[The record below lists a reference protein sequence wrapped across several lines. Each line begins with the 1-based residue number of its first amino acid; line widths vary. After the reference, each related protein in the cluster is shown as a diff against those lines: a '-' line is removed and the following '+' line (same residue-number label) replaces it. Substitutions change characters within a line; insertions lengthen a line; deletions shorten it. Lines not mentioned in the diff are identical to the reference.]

1 MAKTD
6 EVSFLGQ
13 HVEKIVFGAC
23 VLGILYAIF
32 HWVLSA
38 PERADVP
45 APDRKA
51 TLPHEV
57 DGKLLAKADELVSMT
72 DSGTGGD
79 MPTVPPY
86 SRIVKRLRGRPF
98 AEGLTMTDLGT
109 PRQARVAPEK
119 LEARRSV
126 GLADM
131 TEVIPAPSAPKVA
144 GGAELLKRDEKYDV
158 FAFHGVVEFPRAK
171 LLENWR
177 KKLEGTALPGTR
189 AVVAGVAVQRREVL
203 ADGAAGQATDIPRIS
218 MPDKTGQPPKPVKI
232 PDYTGKNAQEVRQ
245 AIGMLGKDARQTAIL
260 QPAYWPVWSD
270 GAWHKWNSLAPW
282 AVAPPAEPGAADAS
296 RTSPAAPQ
304 EANTGIL
311 TMHFHDTGVAVERKY
326 QYRTRLTLVSPL
338 LTQDEAVKDAPDAV
352 EPFVTSQWS
361 EWSAEVSIA
370 RTARFFVTG
379 AFAGKK
385 QLTVTV
391 FTQSLGQWVSQKFSI
406 RAGEPIGGVE
416 NKVVVNPATA
426 KEVAM
431 DVNFSTGAVAVDLDF
446 AKQIL
451 SRTGRLRPTQELVYL
466 ENGRLMSQVRVL
478 DLDGND
484 PRQELFKDFQKR
496 VDEAAQSARTGRSE
510 GG

>member
-1 MAKTD
+1 MAETD

-13 HVEKIVFGAC
+13 HVEKIVLGAC
-23 VLGILYAIF
+23 VLGLLYAMF

-45 APDRKA
+45 APDRKP

-57 DGKLLAKADELVSMT
+57 DGKLLAKAEEFLSMT
-72 DSGTGGD
+72 KEDTDGR
-79 MPTVPPY
+79 VPKLLPY
-86 SRIVKRLRGRPF
+86 TDIVKQLRERPF
-98 AEGLTMTDLGT
+98 SNGLTMTDLGT
-109 PRQARVAPEK
+109 PRQAMIAPEELAPRK
-119 LEARRSV
+119 SV
-126 GLADM
+126 SVADM
-131 TEVIPAPSAPKVA
+131 TEVIPAPLPPKVA
-144 GGAELLKRDEKYDV
+144 GGSELLKRDEEYDV
-158 FAFHGVVEFPRAK
+158 LAFHSVVEFPRAR

-177 KKLEGTALPGTR
+177 KRLEGTALPGTR
-189 AVVAGVAVQRREVL
+189 AVVTRVEVQRRQVF
-203 ADGAAGQATDIPRIS
+203 ADGACGQATDIPRIS
-218 MPDKTGQPPKPVKI
+218 MPDQTGQPPEPVKI
-232 PDYTGKNAQEVRQ
+232 PDYTGENAEEVRE
-245 AIGMLGKDARQTAIL
+245 AIETLMGDARQTAIL

-270 GAWHKWNSLAPW
+270 GAWHKWNALAPW
-282 AVAPPAEPGAADAS
+282 AVAPTPGAAAADAS
-296 RTSPAAPQ
+296 ETPPIAPEAAR
-304 EANTGIL
+304 TGIL
-311 TMHFHDTGVAVERKY
+311 TLHFHDIGVVVERKY

-338 LTQDEAVKDAPDAV
+338 LTQDEAVVDAKDAA
-352 EPFVTSQWS
+352 EPFVTSPWS
-361 EWSAEVSIA
+361 DWSAEVSIA

-391 FTQSLGQWVSQKFSI
+391 FTQGLGQWISQKFSI

-431 DVNFSTGAVAVDLDF
+431 DVNFSTGAVAVDIDF

-451 SRTGRLRPTQELVYL
+451 SRTGRLRPTQELIYL

-478 DLDGND
+478 DLDSND

-496 VDEAAQSARTGRSE
+496 VDEAARTGRPESR
-510 GG
+510 